1 MRQYLDFL
9 RYILETGEEKDDRT
23 GVGTISKFGY
33 QMRFDVSGFKAPW
46 VTTKFSHPK
55 SIVSELLDLLIAGTD
70 EIDGMAAENVTIWD
84 EWVKDKTRVYVDLNV
99 AERMGRVKKAAT
111 QAAFDAFRD
120 TLYSAEEVEGWEYMP
135 ASNRWRAPN
144 VDATL
149 HAWIDEHTKVPRRKL
164 VKGSLGPVYGVQWRQ
179 WPVLR
184 ETRALSHRSAA
195 RFVEA
200 VGKLDELRARFENE
214 FMLDEWLMKAKA
226 SVLLD
231 TEVPADAV
239 VAQWLNEHGY
249 VLTEQVTVKSIDQL
263 ARAVEKLKN
272 DPNSRSIMVSA
283 WNPADLADMALEP
296 CHSFFQLYSNNL
308 NKQQLVG
315 VILRSPLLR
324 VAKQV
329 LPLEYNPE
337 ETFVRYTENVMARNE
352 DGTLQTIRDSKF
364 GPLRVVV
371 EHQIGDVVMDHEGK
385 AMVVDTDEEALMRLD
400 VAELREFAEKYEL
413 PTRGL
418 SLQMYQRSADAFLG
432 VPFNISSYSLLT
444 KLLAQVVNFEPL
456 EFIWTGGDCHIYK
469 NHIEQVREQLTRK
482 PKPGPAVFIS
492 NDVTDID
499 QFKASDI
506 TLVDYEYHPHIAGK
520 VAV

>member
-9 RYILETGEEKDDRT
+9 RNILETGEEKDDRT

-33 QMRFDVSGFKAPW
+33 QMRFDVSGFKVPW
-46 VTTKFSHPK
+46 ITTKFSHPK
-55 SIVSELLDLLIAGTD
+55 SIVSELIDLLIAGTD
-70 EIDGMAAENVTIWD
+70 EIDGMAAQDVTIWD
-84 EWVKDKTRVYVDLNV
+84 EWVKENTRVYVDLIV
-99 AERMGRVKKAAT
+99 AERMSRVKKDET
-111 QAAFDAFRD
+111 HAAFDAYRD
-120 TLYSAEEVEGWEYMP
+120 TLYSAEEVEGWEFMP
-135 ASNRWRAPN
+135 ASNRYRAPDI
-144 VDATL
+144 DAKL
-149 HAWIDEHTKVPRRKL
+149 HAWIDENTKVPRRKL

-179 WPVLR
+179 WPVKR

-200 VGKLDELRARFENE
+200 IGKFEELRALFENE
-214 FMLDEWLMKAKA
+214 FMLDEWLMKARA
-226 SVLLD
+226 ATLLD

-239 VAQWLNEHGY
+239 IAQWLTQHDY
-249 VLTEQVTVKSIDQL
+249 MLTEEVTVRSIDQL

-283 WNPADLADMALEP
+283 WNPADLPDMALEP

-315 VILRSPLLR
+315 VIMRSPLLR

-337 ETFVRYTENVMARNE
+337 ETFVRYSENVIARHE
-352 DGTLQTIRDSKF
+352 DGTMQTIRDSKF

-371 EHQIGDVVMDHEGK
+371 EHQVGDIVLDHEGK
-385 AMVVDTDEEALMRLD
+385 ALVVDSDEEALMRLD
-400 VAELREFAEKYEL
+400 LTVLREFAEKYNL

-418 SLQMYQRSADAFLG
+418 SCQMYQRSADAFLG
-432 VPFNISSYSLLT
+432 VPFNISSYALLT
-444 KLLAQVVNFEPL
+444 KMLAQVVNFEPL
-456 EFIWTGGDCHIYK
+456 EFIWTGGDCHIYN
-469 NHIEQVREQLTRK
+469 NHIEQVREQLTRT
-482 PKPGPAVFIS
+482 PKRGPSVFIS
-492 NDVTDID
+492 NDVTGID